1 MWYSIYKLSFGGEN
15 MIELLKRNESSG
27 EFCKADDLIP
37 DAFENID
44 LMVSK
49 KKSSMGV
56 KEGFDNVDSITK
68 VLKKKDLMILA
79 GRPGHGKTTF
89 AANLAHNLAMSDLS
103 VAYCHLELSQK
114 QFVSSIL
121 CGASGVTDEIIG
133 SGTVDDEKM
142 NQLLNVAKIISDKR
156 LFLEDNSYLTPDV
169 LADKCKK
176 IKHTEGLDVVIID
189 YLQLMHYGNGKTSF
203 QSRKE
208 EMDSILK
215 ELKDLAKDLDIT
227 IIALSQVSRD
237 VESKGKIDM
246 FDFRESNGIEQYA
259 DTVLF
264 LSR

>member
-1 MWYSIYKLSFGGEN
+1 M
-15 MIELLKRNESSG
+15 
-27 EFCKADDLIP
+27 
-37 DAFENID
+37 
-44 LMVSK
+44 
-49 KKSSMGV
+49 
-56 KEGFDNVDSITK
+56 
-68 VLKKKDLMILA
+68 
-79 GRPGHGKTTF
+79 
-89 AANLAHNLAMSDLS
+89 
-103 VAYCHLELSQK
+103 
-114 QFVSSIL
+114 
-121 CGASGVTDEIIG
+121 
-133 SGTVDDEKM
+133 
-142 NQLLNVAKIISDKR
+142 
-156 LFLEDNSYLTPDV
+156 EDNSYLTPDV